1 MQVAE
6 KAYDE
11 MIDLFAR
18 GSSPRDVLDFRPSS
32 SAQNR
37 ARYLLEQNRLG
48 YLSAEEATELE
59 KLGEVEHL
67 MQLVKARARLY
78 TQTTA

>member
-1 MQVAE
+1 METAE

-18 GSSPRDVLDFRPSS
+18 GRSARDVLDFRPSA

-48 YLSAEEATELE
+48 QLTPEEASELE
-59 KLGEVEHL
+59 KLG
-67 MQLVKARARLY
+67 
-78 TQTTA
+78 

>member
-1 MQVAE
+1 METAE

-18 GSSPRDVLDFRPSS
+18 GRSARDVLDFRPSA
-32 SAQNR
+32 SAQSR

-48 YLSAEEATELE
+48 
-59 KLGEVEHL
+59 
-67 MQLVKARARLY
+67 QL
-78 TQTTA
+78 TPE

>member
-1 MQVAE
+1 MQVAIR
-6 KAYDE
+6 AYDE

-18 GSSPRDVLDFRPSS
+18 GSSPADVLDFRPSS

-48 YLSAEEATELE
+48 LLTPDEAVELE
-59 KLGEVEHL
+59 KLGQVEHL
-67 MQLVKARARLY
+67 MQLVKARARFY
-78 TQTTA
+78 NKTTA